1 MSSTNHDRPT
11 AGELVPV
18 KFSRLTRRGVLLGLS
33 LTQLITLAI
42 GGATLIGAF
51 YAGGG
56 MLLAYTAPIWVLAA
70 SLTWIPIAG
79 RPIVEWLPSPAG
91 GCGAPPA
98 GNCSTDTGSSS
109 HAPSEPSPCPATWR
123 DCANTP
129 TPTPAPE

>member
-56 MLLAYTAPIWVLAA
+56 MLLA
-70 SLTWIPIAG
+70 
-79 RPIVEWLPSPAG
+79 AG

-98 GNCSTDTGSSS
+98 GNCCIGAGSSS
-109 HAPSEPSPCPATWR
+109 RAPSEPSPCPATWR
-123 DCANTP
+123 DCANTL
-129 TPTPAPE
+129 TPKPGQG

>member
-1 MSSTNHDRPT
+1 MSITNNDRQT

-56 MLLAYTAPIWVLAA
+56 MLLAYTHRSGYSQP
-70 SLTWIPIAG
+70 
-79 RPIVEWLPSPAG
+79 
-91 GCGAPPA
+91 
-98 GNCSTDTGSSS
+98 
-109 HAPSEPSPCPATWR
+109 H
-123 DCANTP
+123 
-129 TPTPAPE
+129 

>member
-1 MSSTNHDRPT
+1 MSSMNNDRQT

-70 SLTWIPIAG
+70 ALTWIPRSG
-79 RPIVEWLPSPAG
+79 RCRRAAFRLRRR
-91 GCGAPPA
+91 
-98 GNCSTDTGSSS
+98 T
-109 HAPSEPSPCPATWR
+109 R
-123 DCANTP
+123 R
-129 TPTPAPE
+129 

>member
-70 SLTWIPIAG
+70 MLTWRLLLRMLWAAFQAH
-79 RPIVEWLPSPAG
+79 RL
-91 GCGAPPA
+91 
-98 GNCSTDTGSSS
+98 
-109 HAPSEPSPCPATWR
+109 HAPGDAHRRCREAR
-123 DCANTP
+123 
-129 TPTPAPE
+129 